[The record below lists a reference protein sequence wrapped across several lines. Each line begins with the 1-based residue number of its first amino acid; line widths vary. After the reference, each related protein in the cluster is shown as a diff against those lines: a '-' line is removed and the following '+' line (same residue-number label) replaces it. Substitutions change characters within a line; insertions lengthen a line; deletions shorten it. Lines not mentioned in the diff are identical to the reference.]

1 MTTPTDIH
9 KTRFS
14 LGLGRFVTVIH
25 TPIHTPPTLK
35 SLDINSY
42 TRAYRW
48 VGFFRVR
55 Q

>member
-1 MTTPTDIH
+1 MTTPTDIQDQ
-9 KTRFS
+9 FS

-42 TRAYRW
+42 TRAY
-48 VGFFRVR
+48 G
-55 Q
+55 